1 MFNFDAKNSDMGTS
15 KTRENVFRFKR
26 FEIVNSLSAMKVGTD
41 GVLLGAWA
49 SVSAADR
56 HPRVLDV
63 GSGSGLISLMLAQ
76 RFPDASITGVDI
88 EREACVEARGNADR
102 SGWGSRIDIVCKNF
116 AAYAAGDDVGC
127 FDAVVSNPPFFKTE
141 LKAPDRSRM
150 MARHGDGLDYAVIMR
165 ACASGLLASDG
176 ILSMVS
182 PADRE
187 RDITFE
193 MELAG
198 LSLSRMTRVWTK
210 STAQAPS
217 RLLWEMRRMK
227 MESPPIV
234 DDLLIGGD
242 DYKALT
248 GDFYL

>member
-1 MFNFDAKNSDMGTS
+1 MGTS
-15 KTRENVFRFKR
+15 KTREIVFRFKR
-26 FEIVNSLSAMKVGTD
+26 FEIANSLSAMKVGTD

-49 SVSAADR
+49 ALPVMDCAP
-56 HPRVLDV
+56 HVLDV

-76 RFPDASITGVDI
+76 RFPDAVITGVDI
-88 EREACVEARGNADR
+88 EEEACAEARMNADR
-102 SGWGSRIDIVCKNF
+102 SGWGDRVEIVCDDF
-116 AAYAAGDDVGC
+116 ATYAASSGAGV
-127 FDAVVSNPPFFKTE
+127 FDAVVSNPPFFKTD
-141 LKAPDRSRM
+141 LKAPDRGRM
-150 MARHGDGLDYAVIMR
+150 MARHGCGLDYAVIMR
-165 ACASGLLASDG
+165 ACASGLLDSGG
-176 ILSMVS
+176 ILSMIS

-187 RDITFE
+187 GDITFD

-198 LSLSRMTRVWTK
+198 LSLSRITRVWTK
-210 STAQAPS
+210 STAQSPS

-227 MESPPIV
+227 MESPPVV